1 MASRKSRR
9 SSRSSRRGSSPAKFA
24 VGEHVELRGCG
35 HAACAGTCA
44 SGCVWNPGSP
54 EPREYECKRCK
65 CEAPLHPLR
74 GRIARIQRRPDGRR
88 RYEVVERDGSA
99 RWHNE
104 GMLRRG
110 NPSARASNVHPFHG
124 DRRRSGNAETGM
136 VIHRPPGSA
145 ILPDN
150 SQYTNRFE
158 IKSQSSNA
166 IYTVAQS
173 KSGRWW
179 SCSCPGWI
187 RHRKC
192 KHLTALGLP
201 GKQQPFEAAL
211 GPRR

>member
-1 MASRKSRR
+1 MSAA
-9 SSRSSRRGSSPAKFA
+9 GI
-24 VGEHVELRGCG
+24 VLR
-35 HAACAGTCA
+35 
-44 SGCVWNPGSP
+44 
-54 EPREYECKRCK
+54 
-65 CEAPLHPLR
+65 
-74 GRIARIQRRPDGRR
+74 
-88 RYEVVERDGSA
+88 
-99 RWHNE
+99 
-104 GMLRRG
+104 
-110 NPSARASNVHPFHG
+110 
-124 DRRRSGNAETGM
+124 
-136 VIHRPPGSA
+136 RPPGS
-145 ILPDN
+145 IVLPDN
-150 SQYTNRFE
+150 TQYTNRFE